1 MTFGLGIRF
10 HIRCHLNMKLNMS
23 NLKAFSQAPQYQS
36 YLPDGVGYSF
46 LPINDVWSDPTY
58 GSPAFEFGSYA
69 DTLQPTPS
77 EANFSE
83 CPWTPSTKPLRS
95 PLSETP
101 SCVLTSRSGS
111 TESWPNAARTG
122 PTTYSEPS
130 HLTTHQPNPPP
141 APVEEAPP
149 KPSKHKRKRDESQ
162 TLSTTRLAKKPHT
175 PNPPDSSRP
184 TTPLI
189 SVPASSIS
197 TPSTNIRSP
206 TTLGGVLPANVDPRL
221 ASEQIK
227 RQAWERC
234 RAEAQEMSQR
244 RLMLLDHEKGALE
257 REVEKLR
264 VNLGLMREREQ
275 ERGETGGGE
284 GHGEG
289 GGRKAGG
296 W

>member
-1 MTFGLGIRF
+1 
-10 HIRCHLNMKLNMS
+10 MS
-23 NLKAFSQAPQYQS
+23 NKVFSQVPQYQS
-36 YLPDGVGYSF
+36 YPPDGVGYSF
-46 LPINDVWSDPTY
+46 LPTNDVWSNPTY

-83 CPWTPSTKPLRS
+83 CPWTPSTQPLPS

-101 SCVLTSRSGS
+101 SYVLTSRSGS
-111 TESWPNAARTG
+111 TESWLNDAQTG

-141 APVEEAPP
+141 APVEEAPA
-149 KPSKHKRKRDESQ
+149 KPSKQKRKRDEPR
-162 TLSTTRLAKKPHT
+162 TLSTTCLAKKSHT
-175 PNPPDSSRP
+175 PNPPGSSRL
-184 TTPLI
+184 TTPLTSI
-189 SVPASSIS
+189 PASSIS
-197 TPSTNIRSP
+197 TPNTNIRSP

-257 REVEKLR
+257 REVERLR
-264 VNLGLMREREQ
+264 VNLGLMRERER
-275 ERGETGGGE
+275 ERGETGLGRDMGKEEE
-284 GHGEG
+284 G
-289 GGRKAGG
+289 RAGVVSK
-296 W
+296 